1 MKDCRPIV
9 QDRTLTVYT
18 MHELDIGGR
27 RFLALITNDLIYA
40 AQPNIGLL
48 NAKTPT
54 SSSLLFVICK
64 DKHES

>member
-1 MKDCRPIV
+1 
-9 QDRTLTVYT
+9 

-27 RFLALITNDLIYA
+27 RFLALITNDLIFA
-40 AQPNIGLL
+40 AQPNIL